1 MRRAPR
7 PFIDR
12 WSRKW
17 MMVCSQWSRGVVFLL
32 PLIMLLLENLEPWH
46 IYAVQIVTGL
56 IQPLYVPASLAIT
69 PTILPKHLLHRS
81 NSYMEGTALLM
92 SVLAP
97 ALGGIVTERAGVT
110 FTLLSICICFM
121 GSGCLL
127 LFLQESRSPQPI
139 RATWLQQF
147 LEGITYFLKQPILVW
162 LGVFLAFVQFGVGV
176 TMVVNLPYVTEEL
189 HGSYAEYG
197 YVMASFPL
205 GYVLGSM
212 LVGRIQMQT
221 GNRRMVMIG
230 SLLIG
235 GLTFMALGINPHLE
249 WAILTETIA
258 GMAMPFFHVYSTS
271 LYQQTVPNEVMG
283 SVFSVRLFIIRS
295 AMPLGV
301 LAGSS
306 LSEWWGVRPLYLLIG
321 VLISTMALIGM
332 VSPFFRFLDEPLD
345 KQRDVN

>member
-1 MRRAPR
+1 
-7 PFIDR
+7 
-12 WSRKW
+12 
-17 MMVCSQWSRGVVFLL
+17 
-32 PLIMLLLENLEPWH
+32 
-46 IYAVQIVTGL
+46 
-56 IQPLYVPASLAIT
+56 
-69 PTILPKHLLHRS
+69 
-81 NSYMEGTALLM
+81 M

-97 ALGGIVTERAGVT
+97 TLGGIVTERAGVT

-212 LVGRIQMQT
+212 LVGRIQIQT

-235 GLTFMALGINPHLE
+235 GLTFMALGINPHIE

>member
-1 MRRAPR
+1 M
-7 PFIDR
+7 
-12 WSRKW
+12 
-17 MMVCSQWSRGVVFLL
+17 
-32 PLIMLLLENLEPWH
+32 
-46 IYAVQIVTGL
+46 
-56 IQPLYVPASLAIT
+56 
-69 PTILPKHLLHRS
+69 
-81 NSYMEGTALLM
+81 
-92 SVLAP
+92 
-97 ALGGIVTERAGVT
+97 
-110 FTLLSICICFM
+110 
-121 GSGCLL
+121 
-127 LFLQESRSPQPI
+127 
-139 RATWLQQF
+139 QQF

-258 GMAMPFFHVYSTS
+258 GMAMPFFHVYRTS

-283 SVFSVRLFIIRS
+283 SVFSVRYFIIRS

-301 LAGSS
+301 LA
-306 LSEWWGVRPLYLLIG
+306 
-321 VLISTMALIGM
+321 GM

-345 KQRDVN
+345 KQHDVNETSYERMPGTSRSLP